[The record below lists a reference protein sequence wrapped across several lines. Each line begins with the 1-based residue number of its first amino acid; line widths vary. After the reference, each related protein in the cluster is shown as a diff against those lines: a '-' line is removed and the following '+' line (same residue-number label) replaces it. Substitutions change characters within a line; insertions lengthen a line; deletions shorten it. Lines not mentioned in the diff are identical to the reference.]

1 MISYRN
7 PNSPVSILLFK
18 VMNSSDDQRKSSSDE
33 KIKNRAK
40 FFFIDPK
47 PAIFGQGPTSL
58 TKIQRTQMKN
68 PSALEIQNETTALT
82 LSNQARPSFLQILT
96 FLNSRMGGD
105 HIFVTVGLPKIKEIN
120 FSRSQDFWKSRVMEF
135 VQLPKGRVDYLKALE
150 NSSPRSSLSLSPQ
163 NLSANVI
170 ACARGEEPRRTLGD
184 QIMDKTNQQVV
195 RTLTSTLENLAL
207 RGILM
212 RTQDGE
218 DFQRNCPHLAEND
231 PGLKALM
238 ESRQGRVAIRHH
250 LLSKS
255 ENPFNV
261 TREQL
266 TLAIQGATGVD
277 VVGTMRQTWRF
288 AQVSCLVLFI
298 FFCTIYYPL
307 IDTRYHLPSYGS
319 RS

>member
-7 PNSPVSILLFK
+7 PNSPLSLFLFK

-47 PAIFGQGPTSL
+47 PAIFGQSPTSL
-58 TKIQRTQMKN
+58 SKVQWTQLKN
-68 PSALEIQNETTALT
+68 SFAFEIQNRSTALT
-82 LSNQARPSFLQILT
+82 LSNQAKPSFLQILT
-96 FLNSRMGGD
+96 FLNSRMGD
-105 HIFVTVGLPKIKEIN
+105 HIFVTEGLPKIKENN
-120 FSRSQDFWKSRVMEF
+120 FSRSKDFWKSRVMEF
-135 VQLPKGRVDYLKALE
+135 VYIPKGRVDYLKALE

-184 QIMDKTNQQVV
+184 HIINKTTQQAVKTAKF
-195 RTLTSTLENLAL
+195 TLQNLAL
-207 RGILM
+207 QGILM
-212 RTQDGE
+212 GPQDGE
-218 DFQRNCPHLAEND
+218 DFELTCPDLAKND
-231 PGLKALM
+231 RKLTDLM
-238 ESRQGRVAIRHH
+238 KSPLGRAAIRHYF
-250 LLSKS
+250 LEF
-255 ENPFNV
+255 ENPFKDV
-261 TREQL
+261 TGKQVA
-266 TLAIQGATGVD
+266 LAIQGATGVD
-277 VVGTMRQTWRF
+277 VVGTMRQTLRV

>member
-47 PAIFGQGPTSL
+47 SAIFGQGPTSL
-58 TKIQRTQMKN
+58 TKIQWTQMKN

-163 NLSANVI
+163 KLSANVI

-184 QIMDKTNQQVV
+184 HIINKTTQQAVKTAKF
-195 RTLTSTLENLAL
+195 TLQNLAL
-207 RGILM
+207 QGILM
-212 RTQDGE
+212 GPQDGK
-218 DFQRNCPHLAEND
+218 DFELTCPDLAEND
-231 PGLKALM
+231 PKLKALM
-238 ESRQGRVAIRHH
+238 NSPQGRDAIRDHF
-250 LLSKS
+250 LKS
-255 ENPFNV
+255 ENPLKDV
-261 TREQL
+261 TGKQVA
-266 TLAIQGATGVD
+266 LAIQGATGVD
-277 VVGTMRQTWRF
+277 VVGTMRQTLRV
-288 AQVSCLVLFI
+288 AKVSCLVLFI